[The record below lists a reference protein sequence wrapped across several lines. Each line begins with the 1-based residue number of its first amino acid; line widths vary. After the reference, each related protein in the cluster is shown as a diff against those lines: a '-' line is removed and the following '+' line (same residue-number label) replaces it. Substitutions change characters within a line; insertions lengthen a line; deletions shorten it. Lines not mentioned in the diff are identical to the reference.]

1 MKSISINF
9 INDIDHSRNGLK
21 IRSSAR
27 RVRVQFPP
35 RAPDCNLRSG
45 WILMAY
51 NQRESNMDDDRN
63 APATKADLA
72 ELETRIT
79 DRLTEVMR
87 DVQTELLKSFYGF
100 METVQTRFKAQD

>member
-1 MKSISINF
+1 
-9 INDIDHSRNGLK
+9 
-21 IRSSAR
+21 
-27 RVRVQFPP
+27 
-35 RAPDCNLRSG
+35 
-45 WILMAY
+45 
-51 NQRESNMDDDRN
+51 MDDDRN

-100 METVQTRFKAQD
+100 METVQTRFKAQDDTEAGLKKRLTIVEERLLEVEKRLNTPPAA